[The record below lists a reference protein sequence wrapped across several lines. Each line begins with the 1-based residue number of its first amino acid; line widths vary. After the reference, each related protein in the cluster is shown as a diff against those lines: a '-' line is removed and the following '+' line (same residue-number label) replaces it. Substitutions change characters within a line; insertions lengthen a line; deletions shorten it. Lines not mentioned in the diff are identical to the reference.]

1 MLLII
6 WSGDA
11 VIDTDYNSFEDEHTS
26 MMKISHSSE
35 RRYKTNRYRVT
46 DSRSSL
52 WNKLIDFRNCTRD
65 TDIIDQLLNGTGYN
79 KFRIPEDDGMTVYVE
94 IWIQAIT
101 SINELTNDFEMDIY
115 ITEKWLDPAL
125 NFENLSPCKGN
136 LSLNHQVLDRLWT
149 PNSCFVNS
157 KIAQIHD
164 SPFRSV
170 FLMLFPNGTVMVNY
184 RVRVKGP
191 CSLELSNF
199 PLDLQTCGLI
209 YESFN
214 YNNQEVRMRWSN
226 IDEPVRPMAPIV
238 LPDFDLFKIT
248 ANRKEE
254 VRFHSIVFSH
264 SMIILALTQH
274 TCGQAFSSYQRF
286 QPYPAGMWDE
296 LHVMIMFERRFI
308 WFFMQAYLP
317 TYLTIF
323 IRMKNSSWVSFA
335 LGPRAIPARTML
347 GVNALLAMIFQFGNI
362 MRNLPRVSYIKAIDV
377 WMLVSM
383 TFIFCTLLELAI
395 VGYKVRDESK
405 VIGRGNAKK
414 TKALSEGS
422 PRGNSLYE
430 KRFMFPPG
438 CSPTRAVTKVRS
450 NTLHYFTPLT
460 LFSCFKTGL
469 EKIPRFSTINNDNN
483 NSEIPDCSPTHH
495 GRQKRSTRYQASCS
509 RSVFLCSM

>member
-1 MLLII
+1 MKWPAIVTSWLIVVTR
-6 WSGDA
+6 A
-11 VIDTDYNSFEDEHTS
+11 VIDNDYNSLEDDVME
-26 MMKISHSSE
+26 ISHSSE
-35 RRYKTNRYRVT
+35 THHKPVR
-46 DSRSSL
+46 
-52 WNKLIDFRNCTRD
+52 FRNCTRD

-79 KFRIPEDDGMTVYVE
+79 KFRIPQDEGMTVYVE

-101 SINELTNDFEMDIY
+101 SIDELTNDFEMDIY

-125 NFENLSPCKGN
+125 NFERLSPCKGN

-149 PNSCFVNS
+149 PNSCFINS
-157 KIAQIHD
+157 KVAQIHD

-214 YNNQEVRMRWSN
+214 YNNQEVRMRWSA
-226 IDEPVRPMAPIV
+226 IDEPVQPMAPIV

-254 VRFHSIVFSH
+254 
-264 SMIILALTQH
+264 
-274 TCGQAFSSYQRF
+274 
-286 QPYPAGMWDE
+286 PYPAGMWDE
-296 LHVMIMFERRFI
+296 LHVIIMFERRFI
-308 WFFMQAYLP
+308 WYFMQAYLP

-323 IRMKNSSWVSFA
+323 ISFISIGA
-335 LGPRAIPARTML
+335 YAPLAHIQII
-347 GVNALLAMIFQFGNI
+347 LLTA
-362 MRNLPRVSYIKAIDV
+362 SYYV

-383 TFIFCTLLELAI
+383 TFIFCSLLELAI

-405 VIGRGNAKK
+405 APSKVTSKK
-414 TKALSEGS
+414 SKPLVDGS
-422 PRGNSLYE
+422 PRGTSLYE

-438 CSPTRAVTKVRS
+438 CNA
-450 NTLHYFTPLT
+450 
-460 LFSCFKTGL
+460 
-469 EKIPRFSTINNDNN
+469 
-483 NSEIPDCSPTHH
+483 
-495 GRQKRSTRYQASCS
+495 S
-509 RSVFLCSM
+509 RSITKTNIFYVLCWYGISENEQGGASTDHVS

>member
-1 MLLII
+1 M
-6 WSGDA
+6 SGHNA
-11 VIDTDYNSFEDEHTS
+11 TEKN
-26 MMKISHSSE
+26 IS
-35 RRYKTNRYRVT
+35 T
-46 DSRSSL
+46 L
-52 WNKLIDFRNCTRD
+52 RNCTRD
-65 TDIIDQLLNGTGYN
+65 TDIIDKLLNGTGYN
-79 KFRIPEDDGMTVYVE
+79 KFRIPEDEGMTVYVE

-101 SINELTNDFEMDIY
+101 SIDELTNDFEMDIY

-136 LSLNHQVLDRLWT
+136 LSLSHQVLDRLWT

-157 KIAQIHD
+157 KIAQIHE

-191 CSLELSNF
+191 CSLDLSNF

-226 IDEPVRPMAPIV
+226 IEEPVRPMAQIV

-248 ANRKEE
+248 ANRIEE
-254 VRFHSIVFSH
+254 
-264 SMIILALTQH
+264 
-274 TCGQAFSSYQRF
+274 
-286 QPYPAGMWDE
+286 PYPAGMWDE
-296 LHVMIMFERRFI
+296 LHIMIMFERRFI

-323 IRMKNSSWVSFA
+323 ISWVSFA

-383 TFIFCTLLELAI
+383 TFIFCSLLELAI
-395 VGYKVRDESK
+395 VGYKVRDEHKLS
-405 VIGRGNAKK
+405 GRGVTKKAKS
-414 TKALSEGS
+414 LSEGA
-422 PRGNSLYE
+422 PRGNSFYE

-438 CSPTRAVTKVRS
+438 CSATNSVTKS
-450 NTLHYFTPLT
+450 YTSWPP
-460 LFSCFKTGL
+460 
-469 EKIPRFSTINNDNN
+469 EKIDSISSIIFPLSFFVFNIVYWSYYIQRKQ
-483 NSEIPDCSPTHH
+483 EISDIM
-495 GRQKRSTRYQASCS
+495 QK
-509 RSVFLCSM
+509 L